1 MRTFG
6 LLTLALA
13 SAQEGDE
20 TAYLLQTRT
29 LQQKSGEVEDCFVS
43 GGCVTSAPTEAP
55 TTTTTEA
62 PTTTT
67 TKAPTTTTEAPTTT
81 TPRPTRP
88 ATTTPRPTRP
98 TRPATTTT
106 EATTTTTTEA
116 AEPPPV
122 GRVIN
127 FPPYSNPPSHNR
139 FCASTNAQHAL
150 SLSKPAANNLGG
162 MGPNYGDAEEMR
174 YDKVT
179 TIDGKDVHLIITTD
193 STYKTKNNRFKAKNT
208 DGNAFIAKY
217 NGGGTAGRSDVMA
230 IGSLAKG
237 EFTFKFSFVD
247 DDDAEVVIPFL
258 PLTFFDLD
266 GSTAREAG
274 GKSYEVVTTKDSAG
288 IESVVGSKVVDVC
301 AGDDCTANS
310 AKVEITIPN
319 DFNHMSDET
328 KKAAVT
334 FFFEGKSS
342 FDITYTLNYE
352 HRVFLFKGQCI
363 DEEEETTTTTK
374 KSRFAWGRR

>member
-6 LLTLALA
+6 LLTLAFA

-29 LQQKSGEVEDCFVS
+29 LQQKSGEVEDCFAS

-67 TKAPTTTTEAPTTT
+67 ARPTRPATT

-116 AEPPPV
+116 AEPPPI
-122 GRVIN
+122 GRVTFI
-127 FPPYSNPPSHNR
+127 PPGVNPPSHLNY
-139 FCASTNAQHAL
+139 CGDDNAQRVL
-150 SLSKPAANNLGG
+150 NLDKPTQNNLGG
-162 MGPNYGDAEEMR
+162 MGPHADDLEQIR
-174 YDKVT
+174 YDNVA
-179 TIDGKDVHLIITTD
+179 TIDNTDVHLIITTD
-193 STYKTKNNRFKAKNT
+193 EVYHSANDGFEAKNT
-208 DGNAFIAKY
+208 NGNAFIAKY
-217 NGGGTAGRSDVMA
+217 NGGGDGGRSDVMA

-237 EFTFKFSFVD
+237 SFKFNFAFVD
-247 DDDAEVVIPFL
+247 DNGDPVVIPFL
-258 PLTFFDLD
+258 PMTFFDLD
-266 GSTAREAG
+266 GSTSREAL
-274 GKSYEVVTTKDSAG
+274 GKSYEVVYTTDSAG
-288 IESVVGSKVVDVC
+288 IEGLEGSLVTAEC
-301 AGDDCTANS
+301 LAGLCTANS
-310 AKVEITIPN
+310 AKKEINIPS
-319 DFNHMSDET
+319 DFNHMDPDT

-363 DEEEETTTTTK
+363 DEDEEVATQAPRSR
-374 KSRFAWGRR
+374 KSLWGRR